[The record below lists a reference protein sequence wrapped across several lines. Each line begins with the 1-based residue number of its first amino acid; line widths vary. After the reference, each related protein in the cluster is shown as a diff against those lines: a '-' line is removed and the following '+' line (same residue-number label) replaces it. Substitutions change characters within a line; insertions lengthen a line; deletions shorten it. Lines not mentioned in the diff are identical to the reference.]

1 MKNGLIWLAVVLSVT
16 AFGLMLRLKTDVQ
29 TLARQRDHLADE
41 QFQMKETKR
50 VLEAEYAHLSNPLRL
65 LKLARS
71 RTYVEV
77 QPSMLMDPLGTS
89 STTPATS
96 ATLVS
101 SPVSASAAII
111 SR

>member
-16 AFGLMLRLKTDVQ
+16 AFALMLRLKTDVQ

-71 RTYVEV
+71 RNYIEMT
-77 QPSMLMDPLGTS
+77 PAMLIDPLAPVSPPTV
-89 STTPATS
+89 S

-101 SPVSASAAII
+101 STAVVI
-111 SR
+111 SDSL

>member
-16 AFGLMLRLKTDVQ
+16 AFALMLRLKTDVQ
-29 TLARQRDHLADE
+29 SLARERDHLADE

-65 LKLARS
+65 LKLAKS
-71 RTYVEV
+71 RNYIEMNT
-77 QPSMLMDPLGTS
+77 SMLIDPAAPVSATL
-89 STTPATS
+89 ATS
-96 ATLVS
+96 ATLIS
-101 SPVSASAAII
+101 RTPAII